1 MSLAKPYWR
10 TIPPRAVIIFL
21 LGVFLLFGTI
31 GFTTDLMEMG
41 RQSTLS
47 LVLSVLGYGAF
58 AIVYAAAGF
67 VLQGKSWMAIV
78 PIFIVQNVAM
88 GLLGHFLPAGP
99 QPVELGAVEIAQIHH
114 RLNLSGVA
122 NIAAMMLG
130 YGCFVFVSVTEG
142 RRYFRVHA
150 EMELAAE
157 IHHVLVPAIAARVSD
172 FEFYGRSL
180 PSSEV
185 GGDLIDLVQDDQ
197 GWIAYIADVSG
208 HGVAPGVVMGMVKSA
223 ARMRLS
229 FRKPEVGLLESLNSV
244 LYPITKPEM
253 FVTFAYLA
261 WNGERLEYSLAGH
274 PAILHYHAATGQ
286 ISEVACSNL
295 PLGMFDGQSFVTG
308 TVGCAPEDLF
318 LLLTDGLLEVTDKQG
333 DELGLEGVKAVI
345 SEHGGDPLDAI
356 SQALLAG
363 ARAHGQ
369 AADDQSLLL
378 VRSHVRRLSPA
389 GTAGA
394 TSGFRG

>member
-1 MSLAKPYWR
+1 M
-10 TIPPRAVIIFL
+10 
-21 LGVFLLFGTI
+21 
-31 GFTTDLMEMG
+31 
-41 RQSTLS
+41 
-47 LVLSVLGYGAF
+47 
-58 AIVYAAAGF
+58 
-67 VLQGKSWMAIV
+67 V

-88 GLLGHFLPAGP
+88 GLLGTFLPASP
-99 QPVELGAVEIAQIHH
+99 QPVEIGAAEIARLHE
-114 RLNLSGVA
+114 RLNLSGFA
-122 NIAAMMLG
+122 NILAMMLG
-130 YGCFVFVSVTEG
+130 YGCFLFVSITEG

-150 EMELAAE
+150 ELELATE
-157 IHHVLVPAIAARVSD
+157 IHHVLVPSIAARIGD

-185 GGDLIDLVQDDQ
+185 GGDLIDLFQDGQ

-229 FRKPEVGLLESLNSV
+229 SSKTEAGLLESLNSV

-274 PAILHYHAATGQ
+274 PAILHYHATTKE

-295 PLGMFDGQSFVTG
+295 PLGMFDGQPFVNG
-308 TVGCAPEDLF
+308 TVGCAPDDLF
-318 LLLTDGLLEVTDKQG
+318 LLLTDGLIEVADKQG
-333 DELGLEGVKAVI
+333 KEFGLEGVKAVI
-345 SEHGGDPLDAI
+345 AAHASRPIEVVA
-356 SQALLAG
+356 QALLDG
-363 ARAHGQ
+363 AAAHGH

-378 VRSHVRRLSPA
+378 ARSGVRLP
-389 GTAGA
+389 
-394 TSGFRG
+394 

>member
-31 GFTTDLMEMG
+31 GFTDDLREMG
-41 RQSTLS
+41 RQSTLR
-47 LVLSVLGYGAF
+47 LVLSVLCYGAF

-67 VLQGKSWMAIV
+67 VLQGKSWIAIV
-78 PIFIVQNVAM
+78 PVFIVQNVAM
-88 GLLGHFLPAGP
+88 GLLGNFLPAGP
-99 QPVELGAVEIAQIHH
+99 QPVELGAAEIAQIHH
-114 RLNLSGVA
+114 RLNLSALA
-122 NIAAMMLG
+122 NIVAMMLG

-157 IHHVLVPAIAARVSD
+157 IHHVLVPAIAARVGD

-185 GGDLIDLVQDDQ
+185 GGDLIDLVQHDQ
-197 GWIAYIADVSG
+197 DWIAYMADVSG

-229 FRKPEVGLLESLNSV
+229 LPKTEVGLLESLNSV

-274 PAILHYHAATGQ
+274 PAILHYHAATGE

-295 PLGMFDGQSFVTG
+295 PLGMFDGQSFATG
-308 TVGCAPEDLF
+308 TVGCASEDLF

-333 DELGLEGVKAVI
+333 NELGLEGVKAVI
-345 SEHGGDPLDAI
+345 SAHGGDPLDAI

-363 ARAHGQ
+363 AAAHGQ

-378 VRSHVRRLSPA
+378 VRSRIRRP
-389 GTAGA
+389 
-394 TSGFRG
+394 